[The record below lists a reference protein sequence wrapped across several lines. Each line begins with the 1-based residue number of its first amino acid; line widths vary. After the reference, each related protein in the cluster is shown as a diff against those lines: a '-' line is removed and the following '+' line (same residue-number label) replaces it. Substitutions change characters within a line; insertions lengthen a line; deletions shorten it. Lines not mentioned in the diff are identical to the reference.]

1 MGFIKLKLDFYDG
14 LGIILLSPLIM
25 EKKMNQEFKITISLL
40 PIFHDSSY
48 PQTDPR
54 YIKILLDP
62 ENKIIQKKLNAFHVN
77 IDKCLSDIFEEN
89 IKIKYEWPEKE
100 LVACR
105 KENDEIEIIYKAIM
119 PFFKDSI
126 KKGNIVNITDFPNLV
141 LDKYY
146 VECIVGTPRK
156 FG

>member
-1 MGFIKLKLDFYDG
+1 MD
-14 LGIILLSPLIM
+14 
-25 EKKMNQEFKITISLL
+25 QEFKIVISLL

-48 PQTDPR
+48 RQTDPR
-54 YIKILLDP
+54 YIKILLNTD
-62 ENKIIQKKLNAFHVN
+62 NSIIQKKLNAFHTN
-77 IDKCLSDIFEEN
+77 IDKCLYDIFIDH
-89 IKIKYEWPEKE
+89 IKINYEWPEKE
-100 LVACR
+100 LVACK
-105 KENDEIEIIYKAIM
+105 KEGDTIEIVYKSIM

-126 KKGNIVNITDFPNLV
+126 KKGNLVNITDFPNLA